1 MNKLRRVYEK
11 TRANIPAEKKR
22 PPPPPAAGQAARKG
36 KATKDKSPGEEDFK
50 RAVNA
55 LWGQAFLALAARA
68 EEEETW
74 E

>member
-11 TRANIPAEKKR
+11 PRASQPAASPAPARKEKKEETPR
-22 PPPPPAAGQAARKG
+22 DQA
-36 KATKDKSPGEEDFK
+36 PGHEDFQ

-55 LWGQAFLALAARA
+55 LWGQAFLALAART